1 MAAGV
6 LMLLVGIGVLSRLFR
21 HDLAGRVATMN
32 LTGGAVGSASAG
44 TTSASASTAPI
55 QGPPAPGAPAVGG
68 KGGISAPLAARGKI
82 IGTPGA
88 GTHNGAPPFDNW
100 QSSNAIDIGVPVGTA
115 VLAPENGT
123 VVRVTG
129 SWAGGAGRTD
139 GYGVTIQGADGN
151 QWYLKHLSRSSVRAG
166 QAVVAG
172 QVIGASGA
180 GNSSPHLH
188 LGQLRGNPLD
198 TFGYR

>member
-1 MAAGV
+1 MSSRHGREAFFI
-6 LMLLVGIGVLSRLFR
+6 VGEGMRQIGSDGRPESVAPNSLQDTTEFRFSRFVPGLR
-21 HDLAGRVATMN
+21 NEREN
-32 LTGGAVGSASAG
+32 
-44 TTSASASTAPI
+44 ST
-55 QGPPAPGAPAVGG
+55 
-68 KGGISAPLAARGKI
+68 
-82 IGTPGA
+82 
-88 GTHNGAPPFDNW
+88 N
-100 QSSNAIDIGVPVGTA
+100 
-115 VLAPENGT
+115 VLAKLA
-123 VVRVTG
+123 VAMV
-129 SWAGGAGRTD
+129 GGAGRTD